1 MLQHG
6 QVFELK
12 TRAKD
17 GQPLWAYRCR
27 IAGRG
32 SKRVQQGGFAS
43 AQDAGEALE
52 RALERLRREQRLAR
66 SLTLAE
72 LVDEYLVQH
81 EAEPETTEKLRW
93 LLTKAV
99 RVFGDL
105 RVGELR
111 SQEIAAW
118 RMTIPSGHR
127 FEATQALR
135 QVLARAVVWGMIDIN
150 PAKQGLDNPQRR
162 RTEKRPFESWA
173 ELDASPPGWDVATG
187 QWWFSRRQPGCGRA
201 SGSRSNAATSNA
213 RRGSSTFAAPSP
225 REDWSARKR
234 KPASGPSH

>member
-1 MLQHG
+1 
-6 QVFELK
+6 
-12 TRAKD
+12 
-17 GQPLWAYRCR
+17 
-27 IAGRG
+27 
-32 SKRVQQGGFAS
+32 
-43 AQDAGEALE
+43 
-52 RALERLRREQRLAR
+52 
-66 SLTLAE
+66 
-72 LVDEYLVQH
+72 
-81 EAEPETTEKLRW
+81 
-93 LLTKAV
+93 
-99 RVFGDL
+99 VFGDL

-187 QWWFSRRQPGCGRA
+187 QW
-201 SGSRSNAATSNA
+201 
-213 RRGSSTFAAPSP
+213 
-225 REDWSARKR
+225 
-234 KPASGPSH
+234 